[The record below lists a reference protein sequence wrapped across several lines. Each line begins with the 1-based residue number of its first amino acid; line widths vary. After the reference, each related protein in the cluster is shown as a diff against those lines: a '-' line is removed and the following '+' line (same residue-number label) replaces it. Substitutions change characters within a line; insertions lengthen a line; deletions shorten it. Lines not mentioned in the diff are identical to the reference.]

1 MAIKYTKNFL
11 DKLENLFAASSYH
24 LRYEKGNFKSGYC
37 LLKETKVVI
46 INKYF
51 PLEGKINA
59 LIDILVELDFDPKE
73 FKEKANQDFLSELRQ
88 TTLKFWSSPFWEQA
102 PPKESQ
108 SSDVPALYVNP
119 SILETK
125 DSELPFI

>member
-1 MAIKYTKNFL
+1 MVVKYTKNFL

-37 LLKETKVVI
+37 LLKDTKVVI

-59 LIDILVELDFDPKE
+59 LIDILTELDFDPKE
-73 FKEKANQDFLSELRQ
+73 FKEKVNQDFLSELRQ

-102 PPKESQ
+102 PPRESQ
-108 SSDVPALYVNP
+108 SLVALARCVNP
-119 SILETK
+119 
-125 DSELPFI
+125 